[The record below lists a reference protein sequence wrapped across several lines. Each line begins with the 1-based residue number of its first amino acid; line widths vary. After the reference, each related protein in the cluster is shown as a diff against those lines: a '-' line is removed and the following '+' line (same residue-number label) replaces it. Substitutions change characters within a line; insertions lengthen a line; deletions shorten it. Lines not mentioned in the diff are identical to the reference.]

1 MSPRVKKAALLA
13 LKIAVLG
20 GLIEYAR
27 RQSQID
33 DEIAMPARGA
43 AVVDERGQIALTAV
57 DGNSAL
63 VEPGARLK
71 VVDVRR
77 TADGAPLAYRV
88 ATPPGALVDI
98 PASDVD
104 GSPIPAAT
112 DRPQHRPFSLL
123 PGLLTLFR
131 ELDLRYLGLAF
142 AAFGPPLFLMAVRWR
157 ILLGAAGVTI
167 PFWILI
173 RLHYLGFFFN
183 TFMPGGTGGDIIKA
197 VYVTRHSSQKTEAAT
212 MVLID
217 RIIGLVGVLMMS
229 AAVVV
234 FDYHEVSGIALEVG
248 AISLSLTASFVLFF
262 STSFRKLV
270 RYDVIIEKLP
280 KSDVLKRIDR
290 ALLSLRNKKADLIG
304 ALALTIGLQLV
315 VMVAVWCAGHA
326 LGIHKAKFIHYVA
339 FVPIGYLFNAL
350 PISFGG
356 VGLME
361 GAYLKLFR
369 DAGVATAT
377 QGFMVGVLVR
387 LISLGW
393 SLLGAISALFP
404 PERTEVV
411 REAGGRAESEM

>member
-1 MSPRVKKAALLA
+1 MSRRVKKAALLA
-13 LKIAVLG
+13 LKIAILA
-20 GLIEYAR
+20 GLLEYAR
-27 RQSQID
+27 RQSQIA

-43 AVVDERGQIALTAV
+43 VPVDERGQIALTTI
-57 DGNSAL
+57 DGSPAH

-88 ATPPGALVDI
+88 ATPPGPLVDI

-104 GSPIPAAT
+104 GSPAARATGRPA
-112 DRPQHRPFSLL
+112 PFSLL

-157 ILLGAAGVTI
+157 ILLAAAGVTV

-212 MVLID
+212 LVLID

-234 FDYHEVSGIALEVG
+234 FDYRDVSGIALEVG
-248 AISLSLTASFVLFF
+248 VISLSLTTSFVLFF
-262 STSFRKLV
+262 P
-270 RYDVIIEKLP
+270 LP
-280 KSDVLKRIDR
+280 SEARSIRRHHREAAKVGRPEEGRPR
-290 ALLSLRNKKADLIG
+290 ATLLAKNKKADLFG
-304 ALALTIGLQLV
+304 ALVHHPIGLQLV

-393 SLLGAISALFP
+393 SLLGAVSALFP
-404 PERTEVV
+404 PERIEVV
-411 REAGGRAESEM
+411 PEGAGRAESEM

>member
-1 MSPRVKKAALLA
+1 MSRRVKKAALLA
-13 LKIAVLG
+13 LKIAILA
-20 GLIEYAR
+20 GLLEYAR
-27 RQSQID
+27 RQSQIA

-43 AVVDERGQIALTAV
+43 VPVDERGQIALTTV
-57 DGNSAL
+57 DGSPAH

-88 ATPPGALVDI
+88 ATPPGPLVDI

-104 GSPIPAAT
+104 GSPAARATGRPA
-112 DRPQHRPFSLL
+112 PFSLL

-157 ILLGAAGVTI
+157 ILLAAAGVTV

-234 FDYHEVSGIALEVG
+234 FDYREVSGIALEVG
-248 AISLSLTASFVLFF
+248 VISLSLTTSFVLFF
-262 STSFRKLV
+262 SASFRKLV

-280 KSDVLKRIDR
+280 KSDVLKKVDR
-290 ALLSLRNKKADLIG
+290 ALLSLRNKKADLFG

-326 LGIHKAKFIHYVA
+326 LGIHKAKFVHYVA

-393 SLLGAISALFP
+393 SLLGAVSALFP
-404 PERTEVV
+404 PERIEVV
-411 REAGGRAESEM
+411 PEGAGRAKGEI